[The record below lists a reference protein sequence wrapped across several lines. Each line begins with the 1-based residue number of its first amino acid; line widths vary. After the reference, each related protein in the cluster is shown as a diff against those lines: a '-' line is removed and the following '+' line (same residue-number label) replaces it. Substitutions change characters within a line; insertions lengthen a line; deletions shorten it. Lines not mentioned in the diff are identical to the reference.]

1 MFLVLSAQNNY
12 EDEKKRN
19 PFDISSR
26 KTTLTMT
33 HVTLSLPLIFPLLL
47 LLILDD
53 EDRQI
58 AIHCMCQHATGD
70 VTAENTEKTT

>member
-1 MFLVLSAQNNY
+1 MKSECEPIREIA
-12 EDEKKRN
+12 
-19 PFDISSR
+19 SR
-26 KTTLTMT
+26 KTTLTVT
-33 HVTLSLPLIFPLLL
+33 PVTLSLLLIFPLLL

-70 VTAENTEKTT
+70 VTAEDTQRRT

>member
-1 MFLVLSAQNNY
+1 
-12 EDEKKRN
+12 
-19 PFDISSR
+19 
-26 KTTLTMT
+26 MT

-70 VTAENTEKTT
+70 ATAENTEKTT